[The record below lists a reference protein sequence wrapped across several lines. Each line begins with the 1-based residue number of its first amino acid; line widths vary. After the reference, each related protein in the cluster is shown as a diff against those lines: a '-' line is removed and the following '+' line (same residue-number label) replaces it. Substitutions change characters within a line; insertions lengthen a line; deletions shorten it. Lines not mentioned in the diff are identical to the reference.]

1 MTDILEKLGLR
12 KKQKEYTTQEL
23 KRILELKPGE
33 KTPTG
38 NIVSEEY
45 AEIAAKIPVSR
56 EERMKKYLKVA
67 YKECI
72 EDIRYNTPIVS
83 TECICKKIRDEKFRD
98 TIKHPE
104 RHIPESALT
113 KMPKKL

>member
-33 KTPTG
+33 KTPLG
-38 NIVSEEY
+38 NIVSKEG
-45 AEIAAKIPVSR
+45 AEFAAKVSGIH

-72 EDIRYNTPIVS
+72 EDIRYNSPTVS
-83 TECICKKIRDEKFRD
+83 TECICKKIKDEKFRD
-98 TIKHPE
+98 TIKV
-104 RHIPESALT
+104 R
-113 KMPKKL
+113 